1 MKFKLKKKTE
11 KSENHKKSLNFNKSD
26 DTSRNNKDLE
36 ILKNQKNLINS
47 IKKDAPKRKNIEE
60 GVLIQKIFPIG
71 FDEYEQAFI
80 DKEGN
85 YLGMLKIS
93 GTNIFSF
100 NAGETQTYINNYQ
113 NCFSRLV
120 GDFQLYSYQ
129 VSADIDEYMDVI
141 EFNKRQLDSVN
152 KQDTKKSEI
161 LINQQNFF
169 NKAINSIDMVDR
181 EFVFVL
187 KDRDKAKLNRRILN
201 LYNALINQKA
211 KILDTEEMIDI
222 IYAYYNPY
230 SSDFYPSK
238 NKGLLEDFGVME
250 YIYPDS
256 IKLVGHGDIIK
267 LNNLYC
273 KTLYAKSLNS
283 ENKLAFMSAFSTLP
297 NIEFSLHFEIVDNA
311 EIIKEQD
318 KKHKS
323 LRKQLEN
330 AKENSEQQKISI
342 EIADTTQLIAEIQ
355 NGLTLPLNMT
365 MSIRIKAYSLED
377 LYILENEVK
386 KHGANNG
393 VEFNSGVFDALD
405 MFNLSA
411 PICQNDTIWYRLTE
425 AKSMALA
432 YPLIYESLYDLSIIK
447 DQDGNIREAYPPV
460 FLGYS
465 LNSGGPI
472 FYDNFIRENDRINS
486 NEFIV
491 GKSGSGKTTQVMH
504 SILQRFASNY
514 KQYVIDVEGKELNKL
529 IVDLEGQ
536 NINCSNGEK
545 GLINPLEIRIDI
557 PDDEKNDGKTAL
569 EDIKPLSKHIHFL
582 RNFLHSYNESD
593 DIKSLHFGYI
603 EESLLR
609 IYKSKGITINT
620 TAQELVDNYNHN
632 DYPIFLDLYNDL
644 VNEHLKEKNAKNRDL
659 AKVQRLEECT
669 VFIKPLA
676 IGVDS
681 IIFNG
686 FTNVDLDNDLI
697 CFDISGLLSNTEN
710 KVLKAQ
716 YYNILSFIWSN
727 VLSDT
732 DNRRK
737 QIYCDEFHTVMD
749 HRYIDC
755 MAFMRNIIKRI
766 RKYEGGLTIATQQIG
781 DILSDRVKEYGESFI
796 ENSCYQFYYS
806 VGPEGIKYLTK
817 NNCIPE
823 QESEFIEKAIQG
835 TCYAKFGTSTTMRI
849 NVNIDP
855 IELKYLKRFKEK
867 SKDK

>member
-1 MKFKLKKKTE
+1 MNRKKPSNVNKNSDTLKT
-11 KSENHKKSLNFNKSD
+11 
-26 DTSRNNKDLE
+26 NKDLE
-36 ILKNQKNLINS
+36 VLKKQKAVINS

-60 GVLIQKIFPIG
+60 GVLVQKIFPIG
-71 FDEYEQAFI
+71 FDEDEQTFI

-85 YLGMLKIS
+85 YLGMLKVS
-93 GTNIFSF
+93 GTNIFGF
-100 NAGETQTYINNYQ
+100 DEGEIRNYINNYQ

-141 EFNKRQLDSVN
+141 EYNKKQLDPTN
-152 KQDTKKSEI
+152 KQDIKKSEI

-169 NKAINSIDMVDR
+169 NEAINSIEMVDR
-181 EFVFVL
+181 EFIFVL
-187 KDRDKAKLNRRILN
+187 KDRDKAKLNRRISD
-201 LYNALINQKA
+201 LYNALINQRA
-211 KILDTEEMIDI
+211 KILDTEEMIDV

-238 NKGLLEDFGVME
+238 NKSLLEDFGVME

-273 KTLYAKSLNS
+273 KTLYANSLAT
-283 ENKLAFMSAFSTLP
+283 ENRFAFMSAFSALP
-297 NIEFSLHFEIVDNA
+297 NIEFSLHFEVVDNE
-311 EIIKEQD
+311 EITKEQD
-318 KKHKS
+318 KKQKS
-323 LRKQLEN
+323 LVRQLQN
-330 AKENSEQQKISI
+330 VKEASEQVKI
-342 EIADTTQLIAEIQ
+342 EKELAETETLITKINQ
-355 NGLTLPLNMT
+355 GLTLPLNMT
-365 MSIRIKAYSLED
+365 MSIRLKAYSLED
-377 LYILENEVK
+377 LYALEDEIK
-386 KHGANNG
+386 KHGVNNG
-393 VEFNSGVFDALD
+393 VRFNAGVFDALD

-411 PICQNDTIWYRLTE
+411 PICQNNTIWYRSTE
-425 AKSMALA
+425 AESMALA
-432 YPLIYESLYDLSIIK
+432 YPLVYESLYDLSIIK
-447 DQDGNIREAYPPV
+447 DEYGSIKEAHPPI

-491 GKSGSGKTTQVMH
+491 GKSGSGKTTQIMH

-514 KQYVIDVEGKELNKL
+514 KQYIIDVEGKEINKMV
-529 IVDLEGQ
+529 VDLEGQ

-557 PDDEKNDGKTAL
+557 PDDEKTNEKTAL
-569 EDIKPLSKHIHFL
+569 KDIKPLSKHIHFL

-609 IYKSKGITINT
+609 IYKSKGITIDT
-620 TAQELVDNYNHN
+620 TAQNLIDNYNHN

-644 VNEHLKEKNAKNRDL
+644 LNEHLKEKNAKNRDL
-659 AKVQRLEECT
+659 AKVQRLEECS

-676 IGVDS
+676 IGADS
-681 IIFNG
+681 TIFNG

-727 VLSDT
+727 ILSDT
-732 DNRRK
+732 DNKRK
-737 QIYCDEFHTVMD
+737 QIYCDEFHVVMD

-766 RKYEGGLTIATQQIG
+766 RKYKGGLTTATQQIG
-781 DILSDRVKEYGESFI
+781 DILNDRVKEYGESII

-806 VGPEGIKYLTK
+806 VGYEGIKYLK
-817 NNCIPE
+817 ENNCVPE
-823 QESEFIEKAIQG
+823 QESEFVAKAIRG
-835 TCYAKFGTSTTMRI
+835 TCYAKFGTSTAMRI

-855 IELKYLKRFKEK
+855 IELRYLKEF
-867 SKDK
+867 KDK